1 MFAGRAVGARKNV
14 GVAGFG
20 MGEGKSGVAE
30 TSAESKPGKLQWSI
44 ASKFTTPPTPAD
56 RQNDGIHKVRLCFYA
71 AGGCYGWLGDT
82 WGAGGRE
89 ERDGWLEGGP
99 DDGAR
104 PWTYGILNTWR
115 IPVSPQSPLSWIF
128 WTSSGVN
135 CWLTIAPDAIDC
147 TQRAVSLATSA
158 PSATPAPTPPSS
170 RLRVSPRRRM
180 RSSTSARYVVLM
192 RQKNYRR

>member
-1 MFAGRAVGARKNV
+1 MFAGRAVGARENL
-14 GVAGFG
+14 GVAVFG
-20 MGEGKSGVAE
+20 LGEGRSGVAE

-56 RQNDGIHKVRLCFYA
+56 RQNDGIHKVRLCFCA
-71 AGGCYGWLGDT
+71 AEGRYGWLGDK
-82 WGAGGRE
+82 WGAVGCE
-89 ERDGWLEGGP
+89 ERGGWLEEGL

-104 PWTYGILNTWR
+104 PWIYAILNTWR
-115 IPVSPQSPLSWIF
+115 IPVSAQSTLSWIF

-180 RSSTSARYVVLM
+180 RSSTSARYVVSMCL
-192 RQKNYRR
+192 RNYDR